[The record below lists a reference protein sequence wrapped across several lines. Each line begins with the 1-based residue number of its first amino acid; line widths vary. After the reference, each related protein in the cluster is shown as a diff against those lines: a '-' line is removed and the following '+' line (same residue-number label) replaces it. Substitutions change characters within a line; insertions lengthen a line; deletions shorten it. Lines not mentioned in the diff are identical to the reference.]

1 MLDELTRSYSAL
13 YHQYLQVTQQQNHR
27 HPDHHQITNNN
38 NNRPSLAQVSTL
50 ASCSTCYYHHKHM
63 HIKMFPLII
72 PVNGCMDAP
81 CLDLH
86 FLIPILFFRGKDF
99 LIPWLYLPFLNYFQ
113 EFLFWVV
120 CSSVD
125 LSDSILRVYLAGLFC
140 AQLMVFWFYPPLVY
154 YIFWILNAHVHI
166 GDRIV

>member
-1 MLDELTRSYSAL
+1 VDVELRRVVEENRRLRGMLDELNRSYSAL

-27 HPDHHQITNNN
+27 HPDHHLIMNNN

-99 LIPWLYLPFLNYFQ
+99 LIP
-113 EFLFWVV
+113 
-120 CSSVD
+120 
-125 LSDSILRVYLAGLFC
+125 
-140 AQLMVFWFYPPLVY
+140 
-154 YIFWILNAHVHI
+154 
-166 GDRIV
+166 